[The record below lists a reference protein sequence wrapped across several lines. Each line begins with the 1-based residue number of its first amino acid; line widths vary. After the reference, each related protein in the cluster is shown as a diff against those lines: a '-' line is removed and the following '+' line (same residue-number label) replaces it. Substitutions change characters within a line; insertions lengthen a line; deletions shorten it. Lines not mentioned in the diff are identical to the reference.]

1 MTSSV
6 WKHSDSGR
14 TIRRKRGKSPP
25 FVMLPKYMIKSAA
38 WQSLSGTAMAA
49 YAELG
54 RRYDGTNNGR
64 LHLSTRELSVLRRCS
79 RDTAAR
85 GLRELTEKGFA
96 DVVKASGFN
105 VKGDRLGTE
114 YRLTL
119 YRCDVTGRTPSKAF
133 MQWQWLEKSISR
145 YDQSYCTVRPVVRP
159 PKKTASRYDSSDRGP
174 LN

>member
-1 MTSSV
+1 
-6 WKHSDSGR
+6 
-14 TIRRKRGKSPP
+14 
-25 FVMLPKYMIKSAA
+25 MLPKYMIKSAA

-64 LHLSTRELSVLRRCS
+64 LHLSARELSVLRRCS

-85 GLRELTEKGFA
+85 GLRELTEKGFV

-119 YRCDVTGRTPSKAF
+119 YRCDVTGRTPSN
-133 MQWQWLEKSISR
+133 
-145 YDQSYCTVRPVVRP
+145 
-159 PKKTASRYDSSDRGP
+159 GP